1 MLLKSLLVPAVF
13 ALSTVCFCSSNN
25 NDRAQEDSNV
35 SANDDEVLKLLLLTA
50 SNFRNF
56 INNATASVFEQIIRE
71 SQKPQNSTLEMKIAE
86 LLNEAEFDLE
96 RLSKEIFKY
105 V

>member
-1 MLLKSLLVPAVF
+1 MFLKSLLVPAIF
-13 ALSTVCFCSSNN
+13 TLSTVCVCSSNN
-25 NDRAQEDSNV
+25 NDQAQKDSNG
-35 SANDDEVLKLLLLTA
+35 SANDDKVLKLLLLTA

-56 INNATASVFEQIIRE
+56 INNATASVFEEIIRE
-71 SQKPQNSTLEMKIAE
+71 SQKPQNSTLGKKIAE

-105 V
+105 